1 MNINAEGLALIKSF
15 EGLQRIAYQDVAGIW
30 TIGYGHIKGV
40 KQGMTITEEE
50 AEKLLLKDLTDAER
64 IVNRQFPVHL
74 NENQYS
80 ALVSLAFN
88 IGEDWI
94 LKSTVRRKLIAYVPD
109 YPAAADAFLLFNR
122 STVNGKRVV
131 VDGLT
136 RRREA
141 ERALFL
147 KPVAGAVA

>member
-1 MNINAEGLALIKSF
+1 MDINQEGLNLIKAS
-15 EGLQRIAYQDVAGIW
+15 EGLSKIAYQDVAGIW
-30 TIGYGHIKGV
+30 TIGYGHTKGV
-40 KQGMTITEEE
+40 KEGMTITEEE

-94 LKSTVRRKLIAYVPD
+94 LKSTVRRKLIGYVPD
-109 YPAAADAFLLFNR
+109 YPAAADAFRLFNKAR
-122 STVNGKRVV
+122 VNGKLTV
-131 VDGLT
+131 VDGLV

-147 KPVAGAVA
+147 KPVAGASA